1 MIHDS
6 AENVFFDFYF
16 REKSYSN
23 SFPYTVDF
31 DSSSQ
36 YCWSTGYIK
45 IIFNTIDC
53 CRSVNDN
60 FSCR

>member
-31 DSSSQ
+31 DSSFYTAFKTLLVLDVNVIIS
-36 YCWSTGYIK
+36 SIYIK
-45 IIFNTIDC
+45 WAM
-53 CRSVNDN
+53 
-60 FSCR
+60 